1 MEKPATLGPAGPPAD
16 TDHRADDAAL
26 IARSRAEP
34 EAFAAIFDRHATE
47 IHRYAARRLGPG
59 PAEDVVGETFL
70 VAFRRRDRYDL
81 SHRNAGPWLFG
92 IATNMISRHRQAE
105 VRLYRAL
112 ARVGVDAAV
121 ESPADEV
128 VARVAATGQ
137 RRAIAAAL
145 ARLSA
150 ADRDTLLLVDWAEL
164 SYDQAALALD
174 VPVGTVRSRLNRAR
188 RKIREALDDIHS
200 VRPEEHSHD

>member
-1 MEKPATLGPAGPPAD
+1 MRPVSTATPPGGSGPARPRTWWARPSWW
-16 TDHRADDAAL
+16 HSAAG
-26 IARSRAEP
+26 IATTLS
-34 EAFAAIFDRHATE
+34 
-47 IHRYAARRLGPG
+47 
-59 PAEDVVGETFL
+59 
-70 VAFRRRDRYDL
+70 RRD
-81 SHRNAGPWLFG
+81 AGPWLFG

-112 ARVGVDAAV
+112 ARADVDAAV

-128 VARVAATGQ
+128 VARVAATSQ

-145 ARLSA
+145 ARLKS

-164 SYDQAALALD
+164 SYDQAALALH

-188 RKIREALDDIHS
+188 RKIREALDDINS
-200 VRPEEHSHD
+200 TRPEEHSHD